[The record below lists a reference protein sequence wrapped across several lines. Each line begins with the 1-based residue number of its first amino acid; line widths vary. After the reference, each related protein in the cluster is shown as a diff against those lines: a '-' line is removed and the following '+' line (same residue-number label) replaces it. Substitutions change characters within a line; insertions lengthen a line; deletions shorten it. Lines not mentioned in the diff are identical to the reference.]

1 MVDYAKFYKDYARI
15 MLDFCEDYA
24 RIMLGKF
31 TRYALLITK
40 GKLIIQIVEMRNVYS
55 NFQYKFINEYLTH
68 GYVI

>member
-1 MVDYAKFYKDYARI
+1 

-24 RIMLGKF
+24 RIMQENF

-40 GKLIIQIVEMRNVYS
+40 SKLTIQITEMKNVHS

-68 GYVI
+68 GY